1 VNARTSLRIQQS
13 KKGDKRMNLV
23 ERAQKI
29 LLQPKQEWYVIQQE
43 PTPPPQIYTSYIIPL
58 AAIGPVASII
68 GLSLIGVTTIVG
80 SFRLSIPYA
89 IILAL
94 VSFALDLGSVYVVAL
109 IIDALAP
116 SFASHKNFNQAFKVA
131 AYCKTPAWI
140 GGIFNLIPTLAILG
154 GLLGL
159 YSIYLLYLGLPPL
172 MYTPPDKAVVYTV
185 VIIVV
190 MIVLFIIIGAI
201 VGAIT
206 TALLTGARA
215 F

>member
-1 VNARTSLRIQQS
+1 
-13 KKGDKRMNLV
+13 MNLV

-43 PTPPPQIYTSYIIPL
+43 PTQPAEIYTGYIIPL

-68 GLSLIGVTTIVG
+68 GLSLVGVTTILG
-80 SFRLSIPYA
+80 AYKLSIPYA

-94 VSFALDLGSVYVVAL
+94 VAFALDLGTVYCVGL

-131 AYCKTPAWI
+131 AYSRTPAWI
-140 GGIFNLIPTLAILG
+140 GGIFNLIPSLSILAL
-154 GLLGL
+154 LLGL
-159 YSIYLLYLGLPPL
+159 YGIYLLYLGLPVL
-172 MYTPPDKAVVYTV
+172 MHTPPDKAVAYTAV
-185 VIIVV
+185 VIIVA
-190 MIVLFIIIGAI
+190 IVLAIIVGAI

-206 TALLTGARA
+206 TALLTGVRA

>member
-1 VNARTSLRIQQS
+1 
-13 KKGDKRMNLV
+13 MNLV

-43 PTPPPQIYTSYIIPL
+43 PTQPAELYTSYIIPL

-68 GLSLIGVTTIVG
+68 GLSLVGVPTILG
-80 SFRLSIPYA
+80 SIKLSIPYA

-94 VSFALDLGSVYVVAL
+94 VSFALDLGAVYCMGL

-116 SFASHKNFNQAFKVA
+116 NFASHKNFNQAFKVA
-131 AYCKTPAWI
+131 AYSRTPAWI
-140 GGIFNLIPTLAILG
+140 GGIFSLIPSLAFLG
-154 GLLGL
+154 GLLAL
-159 YSIYLLYLGLPPL
+159 YGIYVLYLGLPVL
-172 MYTPPDKAVVYTV
+172 MHTPPDKAVAYTAV
-185 VIIVV
+185 VIVVAIVV
-190 MIVLFIIIGAI
+190 AIIVYAI

-206 TALLTGARA
+206 TPLLTSGRA